1 MARYAKKAG
10 TQQLRY
16 QFDIELYDLK
26 ITIPYEV
33 TCQVVWKKDEKRIET
48 KNNPKFGGKV
58 EQTTFGGE
66 KLSMLSTLIKDKKKG
81 TFAEKTSQLVI
92 KITKGEKTRSIGQCV
107 LNLSNYIDKPKSDK
121 IKMKIEKCPDPEA
134 YMVFSV
140 SSSCINITSGSETM
154 SMMSGV
160 MGADVMSIDSG
171 PETEFNF

>member
-48 KNNPKFGGKV
+48 KNLPKMGNSIDT
-58 EQTTFGGE
+58 TTFGGE

-81 TFAEKTSQLVI
+81 TFAEKTS
-92 KITKGEKTRSIGQCV
+92 
-107 LNLSNYIDKPKSDK
+107 
-121 IKMKIEKCPDPEA
+121 
-134 YMVFSV
+134 
-140 SSSCINITSGSETM
+140 
-154 SMMSGV
+154 
-160 MGADVMSIDSG
+160 
-171 PETEFNF
+171 

>member
-81 TFAEKTSQLVI
+81 TFAEKTS
-92 KITKGEKTRSIGQCV
+92 
-107 LNLSNYIDKPKSDK
+107 
-121 IKMKIEKCPDPEA
+121 
-134 YMVFSV
+134 
-140 SSSCINITSGSETM
+140 
-154 SMMSGV
+154 
-160 MGADVMSIDSG
+160 
-171 PETEFNF
+171 